1 MGAATEARSAARA
14 VEDAGWFRVLARSGY
29 VANGVVHLILGVL
42 TLAIALGSD
51 GASDQTVVFKA
62 IAAAPL
68 GFAALWALA
77 VGLSALGLW
86 QLVQSV
92 LMRRRGDEMR
102 LAVWGRR
109 LGAVGQAVI
118 FLALGLI
125 SAAVA
130 LGARPD
136 AEETTEDLSSVLL
149 AIWGGAAV
157 LGLTGLGVGIGG
169 VAFIVMG
176 VRRSFENR
184 MTLPG
189 GRLGTTIR
197 FLGVV
202 GFLAKG
208 IALTIVGILL
218 LTATVTA
225 DADVAGGLD
234 GAVQALFRLALGPFL
249 VAAVGVGLLCY
260 GVFCMF
266 RARYAR
272 LTWR

>member
-1 MGAATEARSAARA
+1 MGAVTEARTAAHA
-14 VEDAGWFRVLARSGY
+14 VEDAEWFRVLARSGY

-42 TLAIALGSD
+42 TLAVAVGSD
-51 GASDQTVVFKA
+51 GASDQTMVFRA

-68 GFAALWALA
+68 GFAALWALT
-77 VGLSALGLW
+77 VGFSALGLW

-102 LAVWGRR
+102 AAVWGRR
-109 LGAVGQAVI
+109 LGAWGQALV

-125 SAAVA
+125 AAAVA

-136 AEETTEDLSSVLL
+136 AEATAEDLSSVLL
-149 AIWGGAAV
+149 EIWGGAVV
-157 LGLTGLGVGIGG
+157 LGLTGLGVAIGG
-169 VAFIVMG
+169 VSFLVMG

-184 MTLPG
+184 MTLPD

-197 FLGVV
+197 VLGIV
-202 GFLAKG
+202 GFVAKG
-208 IALTIVGILL
+208 VALTIVGILL
-218 LTATVTA
+218 LIATVSA

-234 GAVQALFRLALGPFL
+234 GAVQALFRLTLGPYL
-249 VAAVGVGLLCY
+249 VAAVAAGLVCY
-260 GVFCMF
+260 GVFTVF

>member
-1 MGAATEARSAARA
+1 MGAVTEARTAARA
-14 VEDAGWFRVLARSGY
+14 AEDAGWFRVLARSGY

-42 TLAIALGSD
+42 TLAIAVGSD
-51 GASDQTVVFKA
+51 GASDQTMVFKA
-62 IAAAPL
+62 IAAAPW
-68 GFAALWALA
+68 GFAALWALTI
-77 VGLSALGLW
+77 GFSALGFW

-92 LMRRRGDEMR
+92 LMRRRGEEMR
-102 LAVWGRR
+102 VAVWGRR
-109 LGAVGQAVI
+109 LGACGQAVI

-125 SAAVA
+125 AAAVA

-136 AEETTEDLSSVLL
+136 AEEATEDLSSVLL
-149 AIWGGAAV
+149 DIWGGAVV

-169 VAFIVMG
+169 LAFIVMG

-184 MTLPG
+184 MTLPD
-189 GRLGTTIR
+189 GRLGTMIR
-197 FLGVV
+197 VLGVV
-202 GFLAKG
+202 GFVAKG
-208 IALTIVGILL
+208 VALTIVGILL
-218 LTATVTA
+218 LAATVTA

-260 GVFCMF
+260 GVFSMF